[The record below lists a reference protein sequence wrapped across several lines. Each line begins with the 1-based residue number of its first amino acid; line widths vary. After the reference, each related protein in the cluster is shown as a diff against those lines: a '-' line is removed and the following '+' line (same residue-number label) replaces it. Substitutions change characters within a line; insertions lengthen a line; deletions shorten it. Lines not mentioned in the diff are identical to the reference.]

1 MDPFEAHRPHL
12 RNVAYRM
19 LGSSAEADDAVQEAW
34 LRLDR
39 SDTSDVANLGGWLT
53 TVVARICLDML
64 RSRTSRREDPV
75 TTALEAAPTTTT
87 PASELALT
95 DSIGI
100 AMLVVLEMLQPAERI
115 AFVLHDMFDVPFEE
129 IGPIVNRTPPA
140 ARQLASRARRRVQG
154 ASSVPEADRTRQHDV
169 VTAFLAAS
177 REGNFEALLAML
189 DPDVVLHA
197 DPAAVA
203 AAAAA
208 PTGAPL
214 VAPELRGAATVA
226 ESFKGR
232 ARAAKQILV
241 DGLSGAAWIVG
252 GAAKAA
258 FVFGVANGKITSID
272 LVMDPTWLDEHD
284 LVLPN
289 AAN

>member
-12 RNVAYRM
+12 RDVAYRM

-34 LRLDR
+34 LRLHR

-64 RSRTSRREDPV
+64 RSRTARREDPV
-75 TTALEAAPTTTT
+75 TTALDAAPAADT
-87 PASELALT
+87 PASELQLT
-95 DSIGI
+95 DSIGV

-129 IGPIVNRTPPA
+129 IGPIVNRTPSA

-154 ASSVPEADRTRQHDV
+154 ASSLSETDRTRQRDV

-189 DPDVVLHA
+189 DPDVVLRA
-197 DPAAVA
+197 DPTAVAVA
-203 AAAAA
+203 ATNAS
-208 PTGAPL
+208 TGAPL
-214 VAPELRGAATVA
+214 IAPELRGAAAVA

-252 GAAKAA
+252 GEAKAA
-258 FVFGVANGKITSID
+258 FVFGVANGKITSIE
-272 LVMDPTWLDEHD
+272 LVMDATHLGELD
-284 LVLPN
+284 LVLPG
-289 AAN
+289 